1 MQICFRRLALFIF
14 IISTCAALS
23 AQDVISTAD
32 TTHGK
37 STNIKRNSRTYKGDY
52 VVSEQP
58 VVQVHTTDS
67 ALQKKHN
74 PKIAIALSAVL
85 PGAGQIYNKKYWK
98 LPIVYGCLGVSCYF
112 IYDFS
117 QEMVRYRNEYRYRMT
132 GETALLD
139 PTLTSRSDESVLSMK
154 KSNTRYMEFSIA
166 ATGIF
171 YLLNIIDAAVD
182 AHLYYFDISD
192 DLSLHF
198 APYFQNTFLAAPA
211 HAGVSI
217 ALKWK

>member
-1 MQICFRRLALFIF
+1 MHICFRRLALFIA
-14 IISTCAALS
+14 ILSTCTVIS
-23 AQDVISTAD
+23 AQDVLNSND
-32 TTHGK
+32 
-37 STNIKRNSRTYKGDY
+37 STNTRSSNIKGKREYKGTF
-52 VVSEQP
+52 VNTNQS

-85 PGAGQIYNKKYWK
+85 PGAGQIYNRKYWK

-117 QEMVRYRNEYRYRMT
+117 QKMILYRNEYRYRMT
-132 GETALLD
+132 GETSLLN
-139 PTLTSRSDESVLSMK
+139 PELATRSDESVLAMK
-154 KSNTRYMEFSIA
+154 KTNTRYMEFAIA

-211 HAGVSI
+211 HGGVSI
-217 ALKWK
+217 ALRWK

>member
-1 MQICFRRLALFIF
+1 MI
-14 IISTCAALS
+14 S
-23 AQDVISTAD
+23 AQDVISAAD
-32 TTHGK
+32 TAHGK
-37 STNIKRNSRTYKGDY
+37 STNIKHGSRTYKGDY

-117 QEMVRYRNEYRYRMT
+117 QKMVHYRNEYRYRMT

-139 PTLTSRSDESVLSMK
+139 PSLASRSDESVLSMK
-154 KSNTRYMEFSIA
+154 KSNTRYMEFAIA

>member
-1 MQICFRRLALFIF
+1 MHICFRRLALFIF

-37 STNIKRNSRTYKGDY
+37 STNIKRNSRTHKGDY

-117 QEMVRYRNEYRYRMT
+117 QKMVRYRNEYRYRMT
-132 GETALLD
+132 GETSLLD
-139 PTLTSRSDESVLSMK
+139 PTLSSRSDESVLSMK
-154 KSNTRYMEFSIA
+154 KSNTRYMEFAIA